1 MNKAHVFI
9 LVALAI
15 FAPLEAG
22 AHKASVF
29 AYAEAD
35 QIHAEGHFFD
45 GRPCMGCAI
54 SVLVS
59 PPGDVGES
67 VLFEGKTDEQGVFI
81 FKDPIDTRPLIIRMD
96 AGEGHLAVFTLEIKP
111 ERGPEGEQEGEQEGE
126 ILPIRRAA
134 LLPETIPECTP
145 ECTMK
150 LEAIIEARIDTEVDA
165 QVKERLASLRAEI
178 SRLRRESE
186 RPGLTEIFGG
196 IGYIA
201 GLAGIWLYAQSRKR
215 DKK

>member
-1 MNKAHVFI
+1 MNKTHVFI
-9 LVALAI
+9 LAALAI
-15 FAPLEAG
+15 LAPLQAG

-29 AYAEAD
+29 AYAD
-35 QIHAEGHFFD
+35 NGQVYGEGYYFD
-45 GRPCMGCAI
+45 GRPCRGCAI
-54 SVLVS
+54 RVLAS
-59 PPGDVGES
+59 PPGDEDEGGEKI
-67 VLFEGKTDEQGVFI
+67 LFQGKTDEQGVFT
-81 FKDPIDTRPLIIRMD
+81 FKDPIDTRPLIIKMD

-111 ERGPEGEQEGEQEGE
+111 ERGPEGEQEGE
-126 ILPIRRAA
+126 ILPIKRAA

-150 LEAIIEARIDTEVDA
+150 LEAIIEAHIDTEVDA
-165 QVKERLASLRAEI
+165 QVEKRLASLRAEI

>member
-1 MNKAHVFI
+1 MNKTHVFI
-9 LVALAI
+9 LAALAI
-15 FAPLEAG
+15 LAPLQAG

-29 AYAEAD
+29 AYAD
-35 QIHAEGHFFD
+35 NGQVYGEGYYFD
-45 GRPCMGCAI
+45 GRPCRGCAI
-54 SVLVS
+54 SVLAS
-59 PPGDVGES
+59 PPGVKDKDEDEGGKI
-67 VLFEGKTDEQGVFI
+67 LFQGKTDEQGVFI

-134 LLPETIPECTP
+134 LLPECTP

-186 RPGLTEIFGG
+186 RPG
-196 IGYIA
+196 
-201 GLAGIWLYAQSRKR
+201 
-215 DKK
+215 